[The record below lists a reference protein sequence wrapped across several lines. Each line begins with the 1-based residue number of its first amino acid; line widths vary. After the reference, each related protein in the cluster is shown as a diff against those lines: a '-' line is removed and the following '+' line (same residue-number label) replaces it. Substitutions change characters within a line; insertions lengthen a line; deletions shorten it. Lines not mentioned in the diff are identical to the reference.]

1 MLRHIGILILIY
13 LGVVAQCSLVPQA
26 SAVGRPFLP
35 AFVLIMIVVS
45 CESNLSLV
53 WAAILGLVLDG
64 LSTERL
70 GVQLG
75 LAALLAFG
83 LHLMR
88 PVWQSRSLL
97 SLVSMVLLACVA
109 WRILA
114 PTVQAAIADRAVDA
128 HVLLT
133 DAVQDAAWTAVVSG
147 VLILLVRGLFP
158 HRSRHGFEVSRSG
171 TAWAKSPAM
180 GR

>member
-1 MLRHIGILILIY
+1 MY

-26 SAVGRPFLP
+26 TAVGRPFLP
-35 AFVLIMIVVS
+35 AFVLVMIVVS

-83 LHLMR
+83 LQLMR

-97 SLVSMVLLACVA
+97 SLVSMVLLTSVA
-109 WRILA
+109 WRVLA
-114 PTVQAAIADRAVDA
+114 PTVQAALVDRAVDP

-133 DAVQDAAWTAVVSG
+133 DAVQDAAWTAGVSAL
-147 VLILLVRGLFP
+147 LILLVRGLVGYRTRPAFA
-158 HRSRHGFEVSRSG
+158 VSRPG
-171 TAWAKSPAM
+171 APWVKSPAM

>member
-1 MLRHIGILILIY
+1 MFRHVGILILVY

-26 SAVGRPFLP
+26 TVVGRPFLP
-35 AFVLIMIVVS
+35 AFVLVIVVVS

-70 GVQLG
+70 GIQLG

-83 LHLMR
+83 LQLMR

-97 SLVSMVLLACVA
+97 SLVSMVLLATVA
-109 WRILA
+109 WRVLA
-114 PTVQAAIADRAVDA
+114 PTVQAAIADRAVDP

-133 DAVQDAAWTAVVSG
+133 DAVQDAAWTAAVSAI
-147 VLILLVRGLFP
+147 LILLVRGLFG
-158 HRSRHGFEVSRSG
+158 HRTRPAFAVSRPG
-171 TAWAKSPAM
+171 TPWVKSPAM

>member
-1 MLRHIGILILIY
+1 MLRHVGILILIY

-26 SAVGRPFLP
+26 TAVGRPFLP
-35 AFVLIMIVVS
+35 AYVLVMIVVS

-53 WAAILGLVLDG
+53 WAALLGLVLDG

-75 LAALLAFG
+75 LAALLAFS
-83 LHLMR
+83 LQMLR
-88 PVWQSRSLL
+88 PIWQSRSLL
-97 SLVSMVLLACVA
+97 SVVSMVLLISVA
-109 WRILA
+109 WRVLA
-114 PTVQAAIADRAVDA
+114 PTVQAAIADRAVDP

-133 DAVQDAAWTAVVSG
+133 DAVQDAAWTAAVSAL
-147 VLILLVRGLFP
+147 LILLVRGLCG
-158 HRSRHGFEVSRSG
+158 HRARHTFAVSRPG
-171 TAWAKSPAM
+171 TPWVKSPAM

>member
-1 MLRHIGILILIY
+1 MLRHVGILILIY
-13 LGVVAQCSLVPQA
+13 LGVVAQCSLVPQTA
-26 SAVGRPFLP
+26 AVGRPFLP
-35 AFVLIMIVVS
+35 AFILVIVVVS

-70 GVQLG
+70 GVQLS

-83 LHLMR
+83 LQLMR

-97 SLVSMVLLACVA
+97 SLVSLVLLTSVA
-109 WRILA
+109 WRVLA
-114 PTVQAAIADRAVDA
+114 PTVQAAIADRAVDP

-133 DAVQDAAWTAVVSG
+133 DAVQDAVWTATVSA
-147 VLILLVRGLFP
+147 VLILLVRGLFG
-158 HRSRHGFEVSRSG
+158 HRARHGFAVSRPG